1 VTPVADTIEPDEG
14 RWPRVGVLQRFE
26 RRLEGLVQGAF
37 ARAFGGWV
45 EPVEVAAAL
54 AREAEDKKA
63 IVAAGRVLVPNAY
76 VVELGRS
83 DAERLK
89 EYDEPLRAE
98 LGTMVSEAAVEQGWS
113 FVGPVEVTF
122 AEVDDLSTGAF
133 RVQSTV
139 VTGAVAS
146 SPVPLSADGEGPHL
160 LEGERTIALGPSTVV
175 GRGAE
180 AEVQLTDTGV
190 SRRHAELRVFTD
202 RVELHD
208 LGSTN
213 GTRVNGQRVEAAT
226 LTDGDRITVGTTDL
240 VFRSGR

>member
-1 VTPVADTIEPDEG
+1 M
-14 RWPRVGVLQRFE
+14 GVLQRFE
-26 RRLEGLVQGAF
+26 QRLEGLVQGAF

-54 AREAEDKKA
+54 TREAENKKA

-83 DAERLK
+83 DAERLR

-98 LGTMVSEAAVEQGWS
+98 LATMVAVAATEQGWS
-113 FVGPVEVTF
+113 FVGPVTVTF
-122 AEVDDLSTGAF
+122 SEVDDLSTGAF
-133 RVQSTV
+133 RVLGTV
-139 VTGAVAS
+139 VAGEVAA
-146 SPVPLSADGEGPHL
+146 PIPPAVPLRADNSGPHL
-160 LEGERTIALGPSTVV
+160 LAGGRTIVLGSSTVV

-180 AEVQLTDTGV
+180 TEVCLTDTGV
-190 SRRHAELRVFTD
+190 SRRHAELRRVD
-202 RVELHD
+202 GHVELHD

-213 GTRVNGQRVEAAT
+213 GTLVNGHRVDAVT
-226 LTDGDRITVGTTDL
+226 LTDGDLITIGTTDL